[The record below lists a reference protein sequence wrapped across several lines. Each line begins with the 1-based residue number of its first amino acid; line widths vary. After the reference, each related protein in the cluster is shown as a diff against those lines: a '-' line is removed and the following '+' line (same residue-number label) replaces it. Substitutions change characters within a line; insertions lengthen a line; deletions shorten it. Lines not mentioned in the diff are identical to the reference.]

1 MHTFRL
7 LDLPPMTA
15 AQNMALDQTLLEL
28 KGERRSPNTVRLLQ
42 FFPPA
47 VLVGFHQCV
56 ADEVHIGYCRENGI
70 HINRRISGGGTIYL
84 DPMQLGWEIVCG
96 KSFFDVRIVTNKLL
110 ARLCRP
116 VVAALN
122 RLGVPAVF
130 RARNDIEINGRKI
143 SGTGGTELYDALFF
157 HGTILVDI
165 DAQRMLHCL
174 NVPLEKL
181 QAREINSI
189 KNRVTSLKQEL
200 GVAPE
205 MQTVKDAFIREFEE
219 DLGIRVEPSGLT
231 EEENRVFQNHLPY
244 FESREWIDR
253 IEPASGEKATV
264 RAAHKSPGGMVTFT
278 LTVDRKAKRVKDVC
292 ITGDFLSFP
301 ARPLYD
307 LEGWIRGGPL
317 DRFRIK
323 AIAEQYLEEGRIHIP
338 GMTPHDF
345 VRPIDLAF
353 DKIERISEENE

>member
-1 MHTFRL
+1 METFRL

-15 AQNMALDQTLLEL
+15 ARNMALDQTLLEL
-28 KGERRSPNTVRLLQ
+28 KGKGRSPNTVRLLQ

-84 DPMQLGWEIVCG
+84 DAMQLGWEIVCD
-96 KSFFDVRIVTNKLL
+96 KTFLDVRFVTDKLF

-116 VVAALN
+116 VVHALN

-130 RARNDIEINGRKI
+130 RPRNDIEINGRKI
-143 SGTGGTELYDALFF
+143 SGTGGTELYNALFF

-165 DAQRMLHCL
+165 DVERMLHCL
-174 NVPLEKL
+174 NVPVEKL
-181 QAREINSI
+181 QAREIDSI
-189 KNRVTSLKQEL
+189 KNRVTCLKQEL
-200 GVAPE
+200 GAMPE
-205 MQTVKDAFIREFEE
+205 MKDVKNAVIREFET
-219 DLGIRVEPSGLT
+219 DLGIRLEPSGLT
-231 EEENRVFQNHLPY
+231 DEESCGFQSRLSE
-244 FESREWIDR
+244 FESREWVHRIDSS
-253 IEPASGEKATV
+253 SGRKDTI
-264 RAAHKSPGGMVTFT
+264 RGAHKSPGGMVTFT

-307 LEGWIRGGPL
+307 LEGRIRGGGL
-317 DRFRIK
+317 DRSRIK
-323 AIAEQYLEEGRIHIP
+323 SIARHYFKEGRIHIP
-338 GMTPHDF
+338 GMTPDDF
-345 VRPIDLAF
+345 IRPIDLAF
-353 DKIERISEENE
+353 DQIERIPQDDE